1 MLLLWK
7 ASVRTSTIF
16 FGSDAVWFHLSVLNK
31 DLALTFSIK
40 ISSYIFGGVDGECIR
55 TKCRKTIPHPMACN
69 AFRINGECSPTNRK
83 ELTVPVLERETK
95 GMAEMKDAKINLYF
109 LFEPTRTVVFHSI
122 LSIHASYLARD
133 CVHYKML
140 ITGHFM
146 LLTLQYLFWFRIV
159 DMV

>member
-1 MLLLWK
+1 M
-7 ASVRTSTIF
+7 
-16 FGSDAVWFHLSVLNK
+16 SVLNK

-109 LFEPTRTVVFHSI
+109 LIEPTRTVVTVSLHFI
-122 LSIHASYLARD
+122 YPRFLSS
-133 CVHYKML
+133 
-140 ITGHFM
+140 
-146 LLTLQYLFWFRIV
+146 
-159 DMV
+159 

>member
-1 MLLLWK
+1 M
-7 ASVRTSTIF
+7 
-16 FGSDAVWFHLSVLNK
+16 SVLNK

-95 GMAEMKDAKINLYF
+95 GMAEMKDAKII
-109 LFEPTRTVVFHSI
+109 SI
-122 LSIHASYLARD
+122 FYSNRLER
-133 CVHYKML
+133 
-140 ITGHFM
+140 
-146 LLTLQYLFWFRIV
+146 
-159 DMV
+159 